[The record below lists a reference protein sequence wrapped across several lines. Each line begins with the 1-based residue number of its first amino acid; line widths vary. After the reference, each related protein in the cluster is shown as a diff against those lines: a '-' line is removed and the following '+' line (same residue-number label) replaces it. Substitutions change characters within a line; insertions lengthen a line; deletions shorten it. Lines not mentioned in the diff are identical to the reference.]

1 MIEVRGL
8 TKRYGATVAVDDL
21 SFDVGVGR
29 VTGFL
34 GPNGAGK
41 STTLRLML
49 DLDRGGGTTTFDGR
63 PLHRYPRPSG
73 VVGLLLEARAF
84 HPSRTARNHLRV
96 LAAAGAVPASR
107 VDGALREVGLESAAD
122 RRPGKFSLGMSQRLG
137 IAAAVLGQPR
147 YLLLDEP
154 ANGLDPEGIAW
165 LRRFLKDYADRGN
178 GVFISSHLLGEM
190 AQLVDEVVVI
200 GRGRLIT
207 GGPMD
212 ALLASNAHATV
223 FVRTADPS
231 RFERLI
237 AGRGLVHRA
246 MDGGLEIDVSTT
258 DEIGR
263 IAFDAGIP
271 VLELTCRQASLE
283 DVFLELT
290 ENAVEFRAQEVTTG
304 LGEADADAC
313 C

>member
-1 MIEVRGL
+1 MIELRGL

-21 SFDVGVGR
+21 SFDVGVGS

-49 DLDRGGGTTTFDGR
+49 GLDRGAGTTTFDGR
-63 PLHRYPRPSG
+63 PLHAYRRPSE

-84 HPSRTARNHLRV
+84 HPTRTARNHLRV
-96 LAAAGAVPASR
+96 LAAASGIAGDR
-107 VDGALREVGLESAAD
+107 VDGALRAVGLESAAD
-122 RRPGKFSLGMSQRLG
+122 RKPGRFSLGMSQRLG
-137 IAAAVLGQPR
+137 IAAAVLGEPR

-154 ANGLDPEGIAW
+154 ANGLDPEGIVW
-165 LRRFLKDYADRGN
+165 LRQFLKDYAERGN
-178 GVFISSHLLGEM
+178 AVFISSHLLGEM
-190 AQLVDEVVVI
+190 AQLVDDVVVI

-207 GGPMD
+207 SSSMD
-212 ALLASNAHATV
+212 ALLASKAHATV
-223 FVRTADPS
+223 FVRAAERS
-231 RFERLI
+231 RLEHLVD
-237 AGRGLVHRA
+237 GRGLVHRVV
-246 MDGGLEIDVSTT
+246 DGGLAIDATTT

-271 VLELTCRQASLE
+271 LLELTRRQKSLE

-290 ENAVEFRAQEVTTG
+290 DAAAEFRARGITEWG
-304 LGEADADAC
+304 SK
-313 C
+313 